1 MYCISIICQINKKL
15 KQIPRNPQLLNNL
28 INVKMLK
35 LETFT
40 ENIYIIMYLHKVKYS
55 ILLYTYVVTNKDVLI
70 LLNGK
75 YIFFTTRVKQ
85 CKAQI

>member
-15 KQIPRNPQLLNNL
+15 KQIPSNPQLLNNL

-40 ENIYIIMYLHKVKYS
+40 ENIYIIMY
-55 ILLYTYVVTNKDVLI
+55 
-70 LLNGK
+70 
-75 YIFFTTRVKQ
+75 
-85 CKAQI
+85 